1 MQNCPSKKNLFSG
14 NSTFMIEKRMGG
26 GFQKSSKLIELISSI
41 LSSEFGD
48 VNSRKSDPVE
58 ELR

>member
-1 MQNCPSKKNLFSG
+1 
-14 NSTFMIEKRMGG
+14 MIEKRMGGG

-41 LSSEFGD
+41 LSSEFCD